1 VGALIK
7 IHLVAAQAGIRLV
20 LTSIQPHV
28 RLVLDIVGMSA
39 VIPMVPTR
47 TTRRRNA
54 DSWAAPARR
63 QSAPAEATE
72 PNHSRPLQA
81 V

>member
-20 LTSIQPHV
+20 LTSSQPHV
-28 RLVLDIVGMSA
+28 RRVLDLVGMSA
-39 VIPMVPTR
+39 VIPMVPR